1 MAEVLQYTV
10 YEVMMPFCCMGGDH
24 IADSWL
30 GEPGTVDTLKLTG
43 DDGAE
48 IQ

>member
-1 MAEVLQYTV
+1 MYA
-10 YEVMMPFCCMGGDH
+10 VMMPFFGMGGDH

-43 DDGAE
+43 GDGAE
-48 IQ
+48 IQRLNIK